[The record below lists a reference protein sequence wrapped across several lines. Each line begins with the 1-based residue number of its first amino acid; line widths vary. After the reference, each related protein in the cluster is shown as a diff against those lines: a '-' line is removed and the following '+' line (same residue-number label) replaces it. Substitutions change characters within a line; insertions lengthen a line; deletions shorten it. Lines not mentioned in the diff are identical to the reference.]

1 METSHKEP
9 KKHKKSKKHKEHKEH
24 KDKKRKHEDD
34 VDLNAGSFKKALVT
48 PTTETVLT
56 PGISSSSNT
65 AVAATAVPPTSSR
78 PVTTAVGAGTLSG
91 MDELAL
97 FTGGHSSADDDSSS
111 DDDESTSRSKALQK
125 VRSETAATMAA
136 VADLL
141 TSTNAGSG
149 SGGVSADVIKM
160 QQQLQQQI
168 PFTAAASSSASASS
182 SSDNVEL
189 TREDILKSI
198 AGISDMQML
207 LQQDSLATA
216 AAAAAA
222 ATQQQ
227 QHAQDANAILMSLS
241 NDPSI
246 LATVNN
252 TEHQPTL
259 GQIMQQEAAVQAAA
273 EAAARAAAGGI
284 AITETKAT
292 SSKKKKSTVP
302 KVPKQTR
309 TGLPASKAPPLRALE
324 EQMDYDM
331 SGASDSLLHTKWM
344 MATELKE
351 RGIKYRMGTF
361 SAEEDNII
369 RQSISEYISRHNMPE
384 LSIHEWF
391 EKSSGRGSG
400 KLERNELKPL
410 WVEIAGRLKTRPLL
424 NIYLHV
430 RRMYHPQNNIGA
442 WTKADDAKL
451 VEMYAKHK
459 GQWTVI
465 GQALGRMAD
474 SCRDRYRNHLKDQ
487 ATMNSGTWAPDED
500 RRLLDIMQEL
510 ALKQGKA
517 NLADATHM
525 WTAISEKMGGTR
537 SRHQCRHRYTQSLQ
551 PKMEMAD
558 WKPPTLAETMAAS
571 NVIQLRKSISAKN
584 QQGSTGGEGE
594 GSSTNVLQAST
605 SSTEMTDPG
614 EQIRALAAALQ
625 GAIPA
630 GSDGNLLWTQA
641 IGGSNGSTPAGGV
654 TAALSSADQADHAAL
669 TAAIAAATSLPV
681 PTNAA
686 LLSPAMLTTPVATES
701 AISSST
707 ATVAAHVDPEANPN
721 PLPPAPDHL
730 QRRTGAR
737 QRALDVLRLI
747 EKTGYKEINEIK
759 WKTMA
764 KKLRSKIQEANGE
777 MLGKIIEIRERL
789 ATKKDKAVADGDRYN
804 GSVLIGVVAAMDA
817 ALAAAHAESV
827 TTVQFS
833 ASSAVL
839 QHGFG
844 LTRTKVEGYKAM
856 PFKELLE
863 KMIKLEEDEVGLYR
877 VPGSTWS
884 SPEYSEA
891 ATVLGPSANRE
902 TFISVSRFRQMRT
915 YTVAKLAATKALST
929 HFGESSRRVLT
940 SIQSRAEEVLRD
952 EFASPD
958 MVPIL
963 YQLLQKM
970 RPQTAMEA
978 AASSLA
984 ANEHIRTNEFVES
997 GDDDSDYE
1005 EDAAVNAAAAA
1016 AAASKGSDGQQHD
1029 DISGEDDE

>member
-1 METSHKEP
+1 MESSNKERKEH

-34 VDLNAGSFKKALVT
+34 MDLNAGSFKKALVT

-56 PGISSSSNT
+56 PAIPSSGNSNSDNNAT
-65 AVAATAVPPTSSR
+65 VTATAVPPTSSR
-78 PVTTAVGAGTLSG
+78 PVATAVGAGSLG
-91 MDELAL
+91 GLDELAL

-111 DDDESTSRSKALQK
+111 DEDVSISRSKALQK

-168 PFTAAASSSASASS
+168 PFTAPASSSTSASS
-182 SSDNVEL
+182 NNNVEL

-222 ATQQQ
+222 AATEQQ

-259 GQIMQQEAAVQAAA
+259 GQLMQQEAAVQAAA
-273 EAAARAAAGGI
+273 EAAARAATGGI
-284 AITETKAT
+284 AIAETKAS
-292 SSKKKKSTVP
+292 SSKKKKPTVP

-331 SGASDSLLHTKWM
+331 AGTSDSLLHTKWM

-384 LSIHEWF
+384 HSIHEWF

-487 ATMNSGTWAPDED
+487 ATMNSGTWAPEED
-500 RRLLDIMQEL
+500 RKLLDIMQEL
-510 ALKQGKA
+510 ALKQGKT

-584 QQGSTGGEGE
+584 QQASTGEGEE

-605 SSTEMTDPG
+605 ASTVMTDPG

-641 IGGSNGSTPAGGV
+641 IG
-654 TAALSSADQADHAAL
+654 
-669 TAAIAAATSLPV
+669 
-681 PTNAA
+681 A
-686 LLSPAMLTTPVATES
+686 LLSPAMLTAPVAAES
-701 AISSST
+701 TTSSGSSGIAT
-707 ATVAAHVDPEANPN
+707 AAAHVDLEANPN

-777 MLGKIIEIRERL
+777 VLGKIIEARERL

-804 GSVLIGVVAAMDA
+804 GSVLTGVVAAMDV

-863 KMIKLEEDEVGLYR
+863 KMIKLEEEEVGLYR
-877 VPGSTWS
+877 VPGSTWT

-891 ATVLGPSANRE
+891 ATVPGPAANRE

-915 YTVAKLAATKALST
+915 FTVAKLAATKALSS
-929 HFGESSRRVLT
+929 HFGENSRRVLS
-940 SIQSRAEEVLRD
+940 SIQSRAEDILKD
-952 EFASPD
+952 EFSSPD

-970 RPQTAMEA
+970 RPQTAAMEA
-978 AASSLA
+978 AASSTAA
-984 ANEHIRTNEFVES
+984 ANDHIRTNEFVES

-1005 EDAAVNAAAAA
+1005 GDAAVNAAVAAAAA
-1016 AAASKGSDGQQHD
+1016 AAAAAGKSSDDQQQG